1 VHLKGAKGSN
11 VAPKVK
17 YGVAWGMY
25 REQVVFKSPFH
36 SQTFRSKSFVGFASH
51 SRANYLQLLGLPHS
65 NNRKSLPMP
74 GDDALKINVHLKA
87 PEEAQVWPRIPIV
100 GIKVATEDGGAA
112 SKDGSQQD
120 LGGSVQV
127 FDVDGEQLL
136 LDRDSGVL
144 HRTGDTSHERVPL
157 AASWPPA
164 AGSRAG
170 DRGGKRAL
178 DSAAENSAGLS
189 LDGTASTEVTQ

>member
-1 VHLKGAKGSN
+1 MTMEKTNKLPLKM
-11 VAPKVK
+11 VARRRKMTP
-17 YGVAWGMY
+17 
-25 REQVVFKSPFH
+25 
-36 SQTFRSKSFVGFASH
+36 SKT
-51 SRANYLQLLGLPHS
+51 
-65 NNRKSLPMP
+65 
-74 GDDALKINVHLKA
+74 
-87 PEEAQVWPRIPIV
+87 W
-100 GIKVATEDGGAA
+100 
-112 SKDGSQQD
+112 
-120 LGGSVQV
+120 GGSVQV